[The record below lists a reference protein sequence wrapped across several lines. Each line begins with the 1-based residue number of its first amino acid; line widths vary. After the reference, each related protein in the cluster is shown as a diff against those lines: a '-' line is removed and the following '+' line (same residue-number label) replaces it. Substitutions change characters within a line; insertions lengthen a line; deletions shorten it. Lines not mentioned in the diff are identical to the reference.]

1 MNTELDI
8 KGKYLS
14 YLLRHDKQAFDDN
27 KIDENGWRDINE
39 LCELGFTRDLIEL
52 LVSTNSKKRYEFNK
66 DKTKIRARQGHSIPV
81 DVELKEMTPPDCLYH
96 GTASRF
102 IDSIMREGLKP
113 QTRLYVHLSND
124 YDTAVKVGQRHGKP
138 VILKIDTAR
147 MANDGIRFYLSNN
160 GVWLTKYV
168 DKKYIERL

>member
-39 LCELGFTRDLIEL
+39 LCELGFTRNLIEL
-52 LVSTNSKKRYEFNK
+52 IVSTNSKKRYEFNE

-81 DVELKEMTPPDCLYH
+81 DVGLKETTPPDYLYH

-102 IDSIMREGLKP
+102 IDSIMQEGLKP

-160 GVWLTKYV
+160 GVWLTEYV